1 MKRIAVL
8 TSGGDAP
15 GMNPCLR
22 AVVRGAIAEGWEVL
36 GVRQGYQ
43 GLMEGWME
51 PLDARAVGGI
61 VQKGG
66 TILGTVRSP
75 EFETE
80 GGRKKALENL
90 GKGAVDALVVI
101 GGNGSQTGA
110 YELYKMGFPVMGVP
124 STIDND
130 VPFTDITI
138 GVDTAL
144 NTVLSAIDKIKETAS
159 SHHRA
164 FLIEVMGRNSGY
176 LAMMSGIA
184 GGAEMIVIPEVPTD
198 MEKMVE
204 SLQEAYRLGKAHFI
218 AVVAEGAKPGTR
230 AIADYLE
237 GEELGFE
244 VRVTILGHVQRGG
257 SPTAFDRVLAT
268 RLGLGAIKELARG
281 EKGSMVGLIR
291 GEVVATQLEEVTS
304 TAKALDLE
312 FYRRAQVLE
321 R

>member
-22 AVVRGAIAEGWEVL
+22 AVVRGAIAEGWEVM
-36 GVRQGYQ
+36 GVRQGFQ
-43 GLMEGWME
+43 GLMEGRLE

-61 VQKGG
+61 MQRGG
-66 TILGTVRSP
+66 TILGTIRSP
-75 EFETE
+75 QFKTIE
-80 GGRKKALENL
+80 GRRKALENL
-90 GKGAVDALVVI
+90 TENKVDALVVI
-101 GGNGSQTGA
+101 GGDGSQTGA
-110 YELYKMGFPVMGVP
+110 YQLFQMGFSVMGIP

-164 FLIEVMGRNSGY
+164 FLIEVMGRDSGY

-184 GGAEMIVIPEVPTD
+184 GGAEFIVIPEVQTD
-198 MEKMVE
+198 MEDIVE
-204 SLQEAYRLGKAHFI
+204 SVQEAYGKGKAHFI
-218 AVVAEGAKPGTR
+218 AIIAEGAKPGTQ
-230 AIADYLE
+230 AIADYLR
-237 GEELGFE
+237 GKELGFE

-257 SPTAFDRVLAT
+257 SPTAFDRILAT
-268 RLGLGAIKELARG
+268 RLGLGAVRELAKG
-281 EKGSMVGLIR
+281 EKGKIVGLVR
-291 GEVVATQLEEVTS
+291 GEVVATDLQAVTS
-304 TAKALDLE
+304 TEKVLDLQ
-312 FYRRAQVLE
+312 FYHRAQVLE

>member
-15 GMNPCLR
+15 GMNSCLR
-22 AVVRGAIAEGWEVL
+22 AVVRGALAEGWEVL

-43 GLMEGWME
+43 GLIDGRMD

-66 TILGTVRSP
+66 TILGTIRSP
-75 EFETE
+75 EFKTME
-80 GGRKKALENL
+80 GRKRALENL
-90 GKGAVDALVVI
+90 NKNKVEALVVI
-101 GGNGSQTGA
+101 GGNGSQSGA
-110 YELYKMGFPVMGVP
+110 YELHKMGFPVIGAP

-144 NTVLSAIDKIKETAS
+144 NTVLNAIDKIKETAS

-164 FLIEVMGRNSGY
+164 FLIEVMGRDSGY

-184 GGAEMIVIPEVPTD
+184 GGAEFIVIPEVETD
-198 MEKMVE
+198 MEDIVE
-204 SLQEAYRLGKAHFI
+204 SVEDAYRKGKAHFI
-218 AVVAEGAKPGTR
+218 AIIAEGAKPGTQ
-230 AIADYLE
+230 AIADYLR
-237 GEELGFE
+237 GKELGFE
-244 VRVTILGHVQRGG
+244 VRMTILGHVQRGG

-268 RLGLGAIKELARG
+268 RLGLGAIRELARA
-281 EKGSMVGLIR
+281 EKGKMVGLIR
-291 GEVVATQLEEVTS
+291 GETVATPLEEVTS
-304 TAKALDLE
+304 TKKVLDLQ